1 MGHSVSIIFLRIG
14 PPRRPQTEA
23 LLEVKTIFRRSVRSL
38 PPALALTERRSFG
51 SESVPGIVFLAGF
64 HSLSPTF
71 PLNASQNRLAQFLH
85 VNRSPRVPAFHQDLR
100 LGYLYLLEDVP
111 LDNLR
116 TVQRG
121 TLTGVECEVASLN

>member
-1 MGHSVSIIFLRIG
+1 MSDNLLRIG
-14 PPRRPQTEA
+14 PSRRPQTEA

-71 PLNASQNRLAQFLH
+71 PLNASQNRLCPVSSMSIAALASLPFTK
-85 VNRSPRVPAFHQDLR
+85 DLR
-100 LGYLYLLEDVP
+100 LGYFIFIRGRSFR
-111 LDNLR
+111 DNLR